1 MHNLVEP
8 NSWIFLRL
16 ASSMCKVVQAV
27 PNTTVTL
34 PKYGS
39 FPANLLLSRPY
50 YLTYELLD
58 RESSE
63 KYSLLRVVPASEI
76 HADTIAEEDGAL
88 EQANLKDGVQYAA
101 GDLNGE
107 VPMRSNRNIIDSG
120 SRQTLSMAEIE
131 ELKKEGTGAGKDL
144 IEKLMASHIGIE
156 QKTLFSL
163 AKYKLTKT
171 KKYLKRFTVLPLD
184 VPSLTRWL
192 MEQRDASKILE
203 MREEMLALIG
213 SWANVHY
220 SSLAPSSGLQ
230 GFETNPLTGRWL
242 VVDETGGLLTS
253 SIAERMGIL
262 YPEPHSVFPV
272 TSKLAPLSDFDAEI
286 PFATSNTITLVH
298 NNAQPNLS
306 LMKYFSYIPDSP
318 MITDGKSRF
327 PHPLSTHLLP
337 INWLQLLKPHQ
348 DTTYA
353 TTFPQMTADELNNMK
368 SSKRGNYY
376 RKQRRWARARYIVSQ
391 TLHGDFDG
399 LVVASHMDPISVLRP
414 LLPLLRGGAPVCVY
428 SPYIEPLTTLADVFS
443 TSRRTAFIQSP
454 PQDFACLESS
464 ISQSPSVMR
473 DISLNNSHFIHPLE
487 LVSKEASTPEKEN
500 NTIKDM
506 STKTLTKAT
515 WPGSEDFP
523 LNPTLLLNATVHSAQ
538 IREWQVLPGRT
549 HPLMTGR
556 GGAGGYIFTATKVLP
571 AEGRVEARGK
581 FGRKRGGENDCKDDE
596 QKKAKKEGELLMK
609 IDSTE

>member
-1 MHNLVEP
+1 MYNCHRHAQTGGAK
-8 NSWIFLRL
+8 FLDIL
-16 ASSMCKVVQAV
+16 AIGIVHVQDC
-27 PNTTVTL
+27 TSRSTITL

-88 EQANLKDGVQYAA
+88 EQANLKDGVQCTA

-107 VPMRSNRNIIDSG
+107 VIMRTNRNIIDSG
-120 SRQTLSMAEIE
+120 SRQTLSMTEIE

-163 AKYKLTKT
+163 AKYKLSKT
-171 KKYLKRFTVLPLD
+171 KKYLKRFTVLPVD

-220 SSLAPSSGLQ
+220 STLAPSSGLQ

-242 VVDETGGLLTS
+242 VSL
-253 SIAERMGIL
+253 
-262 YPEPHSVFPV
+262 FPV
-272 TSKLAPLSDFDAEI
+272 TSKLAPLSDFDVEI

-318 MITDGKSRF
+318 MITVGNSRF

-337 INWLQLLKPHQ
+337 INWLQLLSPHQ

-353 TTFPQMTADELNNMK
+353 TTFPQMTAEELNNMK

-399 LVVASHMDPISVLRP
+399 LVVASHMDPVSILRP

-428 SPYIEPLTTLADVFS
+428 SPYIEPLTILADVFS

-454 PQDFACLESS
+454 PKDFACLTTS
-464 ISQSPSVMR
+464 ISQSPSIMR
-473 DISLNNSHFIHPLE
+473 DISLNNSLFIYPLE
-487 LVSKEASTPEKEN
+487 LVSREASTPEMEN
-500 NTIKDM
+500 NSFKDIP
-506 STKTLTKAT
+506 TRPLTKAT

-581 FGRKRGGENDCKDDE
+581 FGRKRGGENDCKDEE
-596 QKKAKKEGELLMK
+596 QKKAKTEGELLMK
-609 IDSTE
+609 IDPTE